1 MKLLKAY
8 EKLNFSVSDS
18 LMDHEIN
25 NLRNI
30 LIKIKFPKASLL
42 NYKQVFSSNLDSFI
56 KVFEYLFKS
65 YNTKIIQDIKSAG
78 YRVQGLTG
86 QAFLDEV
93 FKIGRVF
100 FNIQLNLTML
110 NLKKIVEV
118 TFNLAIAGL
127 TNWSQSLIF
136 FNFTM
141 TQFLNAKKFI
151 QQRILLTTSFCLEFY
166 KRSPKKLP
174 SYFDKKPPIK
184 TVHHISKKINQA
196 TATMCKTEEIQP
208 SFEVKCVKN
217 SEENELTDC
226 YENMLLRLSNL
237 EIKMLKNKGLDM
249 ESYGL
254 IMQRIGKIEESLAS
268 GDSSQN
274 FNFSAAELQSLSNR
288 INSLPLI

>member
-1 MKLLKAY
+1 MTWLYDFYFLKWLLFAW
-8 EKLNFSVSDS
+8 LSGRANDS
-18 LMDHEIN
+18 WLWLLTLHWLFYVTVTFDFWLSIS
-25 NLRNI
+25 
-30 LIKIKFPKASLL
+30 KVTDFAGSWSLL

-56 KVFEYLFKS
+56 KVLEYLFKS
-65 YNTKIIQDIKSAG
+65 YNTKIIQEIKSAG

-100 FNIQLNLTML
+100 FNMQLNL
-110 NLKKIVEV
+110 
-118 TFNLAIAGL
+118 
-127 TNWSQSLIF
+127 
-136 FNFTM
+136 TM

-196 TATMCKTEEIQP
+196 TATMFKTEEILP
-208 SFEVKCVKN
+208 SFEIKCIKN
-217 SEENELTDC
+217 SQENELTDC

-237 EIKMLKNKGLDM
+237 EIKMLKKKGLDM
-249 ESYGL
+249 ESYNL
-254 IMQRIGKIEESLAS
+254 ILQRIAKMEQSLESA
-268 GDSSQN
+268 DSSQN
-274 FNFSAAELQSLSNR
+274 FNFSVAEFESLSNR
-288 INSLPLI
+288 INSLPLS